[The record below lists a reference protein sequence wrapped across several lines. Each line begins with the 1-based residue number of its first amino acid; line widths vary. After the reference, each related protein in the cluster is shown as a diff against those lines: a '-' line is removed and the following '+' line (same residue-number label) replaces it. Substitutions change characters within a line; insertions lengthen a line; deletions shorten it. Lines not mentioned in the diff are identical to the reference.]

1 MTHHPKFWHR
11 LTRLLPILLGVLA
24 AGGLL
29 LGAQP
34 ISAGTITGDVCMQ
47 TLFGTRLN
55 CTANDVSIAAATS
68 VSPSTCQ
75 EGQTFDLTATF
86 QVNTT
91 ATQRY
96 DIGLYFATDGDP
108 NSDGAKTGDCALT
121 TLGTTGAGDENY
133 DGDFCG
139 DTSSALSPRFV
150 TVTLPDVLCADPDN
164 DGFLNLPNCVSW
176 RNNSG
181 DLCSTEADA
190 FPGTKAKCKC
200 DIGFSVPVTV
210 EPASATLT
218 KNPTQAVVT
227 YEVNVAN
234 TSVGRDVSLTAL
246 CDDTYGTVAGSG
258 CPAGSS
264 STTVSSTTCVVPLT
278 LFGTGHAGAHD
289 STCSFDVVV
298 AAPGSSSAVTDI
310 VTGTLVDTGNNSTVS
325 PQGSATVT
333 VDLPQTP

>member
-1 MTHHPKFWHR
+1 MTQHAKFRHR
-11 LTRLLPILLGVLA
+11 LTGLGVLA

-34 ISAGTITGDVCMQ
+34 ASADTIAGNVCMQ
-47 TLFGTRLN
+47 TLFGSKLN
-55 CTANDVSIAAATS
+55 CTANDVSIARATG
-68 VSPSTCQ
+68 VTPSTCM
-75 EGQTFDLTATF
+75 EGETFDLTATF

-91 ATQRY
+91 ATTRY
-96 DIGLYFATDGDP
+96 DIGLYFSTDGDP
-108 NSDGAKTGDCALT
+108 NSDGALTGTCSLS
-121 TLGTTGAGDENY
+121 TLPTTGTGAETY

-139 DTSSALSPRFV
+139 DTTSAHSPRFV
-150 TVTLPDVLCADPDN
+150 TITLPDVICADPDH

-176 RNNSG
+176 RNNAG
-181 DLCSTEADA
+181 DLCSTETDA
-190 FPGTKAKCKC
+190 FPGTKSKCKC

-227 YEVNVAN
+227 YEVSVAN

-246 CDDTYGTVAGSG
+246 CDDVYGTVAGSG

-264 STTVSSTTCVVPLT
+264 STTVGSTTCVVPQTLT
-278 LFGTGHAGAHD
+278 GTGHAGAHD
-289 STCSFDVVV
+289 YTCSFDVVV
-298 AAPGSSSAVTDI
+298 DAPGSSSAVTDI
-310 VTGTLVDTGNNSTVS
+310 VTGTLVDTGNNSTIN